1 MNIPIVRPFLFVICS
16 VLFSS
21 CFTQVSPSTSEFRKP
36 AYPPQPDRALQLA
49 PEDSGRV
56 LLGIENGKSLKH
68 IAQRLEWEGFTIC
81 HRDDEIQTLAAQ
93 QRFRDEQFVLQ
104 INLIKMD
111 GIIEAVM
118 FWRPALGIISHPMA
132 PRSNNPQRWH
142 KAFRDHNLSSNNS
155 RAFAVGIYHLLH
167 IPHHSLE
174 FKTGFHPLDSTTG
187 FCS

>member
-104 INLIKMD
+104 VNLIKVD

-118 FWRPALGIISHPMA
+118 IWRPALGIISHPMA